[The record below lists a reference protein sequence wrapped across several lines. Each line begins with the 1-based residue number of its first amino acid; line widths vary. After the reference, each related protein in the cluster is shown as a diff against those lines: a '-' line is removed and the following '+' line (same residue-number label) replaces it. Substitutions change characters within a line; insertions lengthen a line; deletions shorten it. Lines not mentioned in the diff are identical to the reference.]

1 MNGIGGISIDE
12 TGAINVQNK
21 DRSYMAFIEKE
32 RNETVHQAL
41 MLEVIRNGVNG
52 LKGYFY
58 AFLDSTNNLRINP
71 SRILPLETW

>member
-1 MNGIGGISIDE
+1 
-12 TGAINVQNK
+12 
-21 DRSYMAFIEKE
+21 MAFIEKE